1 VTIPD
6 AYSRKVL
13 EWRLSNTP
21 DAEFCVRSLEDAIA
35 RYGVPAIMST
45 GRGCQYSS
53 PAFTS
58 VLIAHGIEISMD
70 SVNRALDNI
79 YVERLWRSLKH
90 EDIYLRDYRTM
101 AELRRGSTR
110 YFEFY
115 NGERFHESLGYET
128 PNYTY
133 SERFSIYINELAA

>member
-1 VTIPD
+1 MPD
-6 AYSRKVL
+6 AG
-13 EWRLSNTP
+13 
-21 DAEFCVRSLEDAIA
+21 FCVRALEDAIA
-35 RYGVPAIMST
+35 RYGVPSIMNT

-115 NGERFHESLGYET
+115 KVERFHESLGDET
-128 PNYTY
+128 PNYIY
-133 SERFSIYINELAA
+133 SELFSVNSNKLAA